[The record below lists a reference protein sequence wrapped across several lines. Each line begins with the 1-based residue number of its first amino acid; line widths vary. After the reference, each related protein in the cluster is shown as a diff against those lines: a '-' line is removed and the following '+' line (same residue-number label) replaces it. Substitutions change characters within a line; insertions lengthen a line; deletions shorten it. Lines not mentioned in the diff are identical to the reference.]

1 MKFINMK
8 DTDQRKRQRKYS
20 IIDSTLRKFS
30 WDSLR
35 GLFLKLDAENLS
47 RCFSSSDTLDVAQ
60 AQSSHKVIILFT
72 LAEVWISRMPRAL
85 SPYFMIVTFGGSSCY
100 TAVHTVL
107 TVNSVSLA
115 MMSVGWMLRS
125 YMGFSNVARPL
136 VFSWP
141 T

>member
-30 WDSLR
+30 WDGLR

-47 RCFSSSDTLDVAQ
+47 RCFSSSDTLNVAQ
-60 AQSSHKVIILFT
+60 AQSSHKVIISFT

-85 SPYFMIVTFGGSSCY
+85 SPYFMIVTFGGSNCY